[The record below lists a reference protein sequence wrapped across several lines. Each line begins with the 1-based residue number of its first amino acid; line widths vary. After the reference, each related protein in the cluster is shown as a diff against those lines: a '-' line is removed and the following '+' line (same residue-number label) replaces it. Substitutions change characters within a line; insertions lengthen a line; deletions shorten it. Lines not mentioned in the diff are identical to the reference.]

1 MRIGKLKGLWSDMKR
16 DGFFLKRVIRF
27 REWKLHLFNRL
38 CLGRDTHIDPSAR
51 IMGMKYITLGK
62 NFKADKGFWLHAVDT
77 HGGQMFKPR
86 IIIGDDVSF
95 GDWCHVGATHLV
107 RIGNHVLFGS
117 KCYVTDHN
125 HGIYTGDA
133 CSHPDTPPA
142 ERPLTADSYVIIEDN
157 VWVGDGVAI
166 LPGVTVGRGAI
177 IATNAV
183 VTKDIP
189 PYTICAGIPARPIKK
204 WDEEKGRWVKYN
216 E

>member
-1 MRIGKLKGLWSDMKR
+1 MLIGKLKGLQRSLERGD
-16 DGFFLKRVIRF
+16 FFLTLVICL
-27 REWKLHLFNRL
+27 REWELRLFNRL
-38 CLGRDTHIDPSAR
+38 CFGGDTHIDPSAR
-51 IMGMKYITLGK
+51 ILGMKYMTLGK
-62 NFKADKGFWLHAVDT
+62 HFAAGKEFWIHAVDVH
-77 HGGQMFKPR
+77 HGQVFQPQ

-107 RIGNHVLFGS
+107 KIGNHVLFGS

-133 CSHPDTPPA
+133 CSHPDSPPA
-142 ERPLTADSYVIIEDN
+142 ARPLTADSYVIIEDN

-204 WDEEKGRWVKYN
+204 WDEEKGQWVKCN